1 MASAIGVSRPAERL
15 FVGGRIPSLDGLR
28 AIFIGMVIFAHLCGS
43 RYFVNLVALRR
54 DLGNVG
60 VRVFFVISGFLI
72 TTLLLQEFAER
83 GRVSLRLFYL
93 RRSLRIFPCAYAYIA
108 IACLLSL
115 AGWLRLE
122 PKDLIHAATYT
133 VNYEQ
138 LRPWY
143 TIHLWSLSV
152 EEQFYFVWPV
162 LLCIVGPR
170 RGLWVAAGV
179 LGLAP
184 LTRLGTWYLAPEL
197 RWSIGA
203 SFQTNADALAAGCV
217 LASIRTWLWARPGY
231 LRFQRSLAFLALPLV
246 ALAAAI
252 LISFEQPPLLLAS
265 YAVGMTALNLAI
277 ALIIDRCVRH
287 PGNLFGRLLNWKP
300 IVFIGVLSYSLHLWQ
315 EPFLDRLS
323 SRPINWFPINLILT
337 FAAAL
342 VSYYVVEKPFLEL
355 RRRIERRLKACVAL
369 PITAPAPGVRRAADA
384 TN

>member
-1 MASAIGVSRPAERL
+1 MPSEKL
-15 FVGGRIPSLDGLR
+15 FSGGRIPSLDGLR
-28 AIFIGMVIFAHLCGS
+28 AISIGMVIFAHLCGS
-43 RYFVNLVALRR
+43 RYFVSLVALRR

-83 GRVSLRLFYL
+83 GRVSLRMFYL

-138 LRPWY
+138 LRPWH

-152 EEQFYFVWPV
+152 EEQFYFVCPV

-179 LGLAP
+179 LVLAP
-184 LTRLGTWYLAPEL
+184 LTRLGAWYLGPEL
-197 RWSIGA
+197 RWRIGT

-217 LASIRTWLWARPGY
+217 LAGVRTWLWAQPGY
-231 LRFQRSLAFLALPLV
+231 LRFQQSRGFLAVPLV
-246 ALAAAI
+246 ALGAAI
-252 LISFEQPPLLLAS
+252 LLSFEQPPLLLVS

-287 PGNLFGRLLNWKP
+287 PSDFFGRLLNWSP
-300 IVFIGVLSYSLHLWQ
+300 MAFIGVLSYSLYLWQ

-323 SRPINWFPINLILT
+323 DRPINWFPINLVLT

-342 VSYYVVEKPFLEL
+342 VSYYVVEKPFMEL
-355 RRRIERRLKACVAL
+355 RRRIERRLRVSAAPAV
-369 PITAPAPGVRRAADA
+369 TAPAPGARRAADA